1 MSPPPV
7 LRELQIQLSQIAEKK
22 FTGKLLIESKAL
34 ITGSITPQWS
44 LYFCLGRVFWASD
57 NLNRNRRVLHH
68 LAQSCPQL
76 KQRKFALRQGDN
88 FDCVNYTLIFV
99 LLQRKVLN
107 KESFAIVI
115 ERVLQD
121 ILFDV
126 IHHQHTKGDV
136 HWTYEPYDP
145 LDILKIAATPIS
157 SDLPLTNAAVEWA
170 NWRKIGLGPISPNHA
185 LVVKESSQLQATL
198 GESTYQKLAIAL
210 DGRSNI
216 RGIAKRMGK
225 SPGELMQ
232 SLLPYIKRK
241 LIGVR
246 YLKDSADLVILSQGP
261 GRGDRDVDRPPPI
274 KESPDKERRR
284 SKTVDSHGIVA
295 CIDDS
300 PQICD
305 TMTRIVQEAG
315 YEIFCIQDSTRAL
328 TQLLERKPQLIFLD
342 LIMPVANGYEIC
354 SQIRR
359 IATFRDI
366 PIVILTGSDGIIDR
380 VRAKVVGA
388 NDFLGK
394 PVEQNK
400 INAVLE
406 RYLGAK
412 NVHPSLAP
420 QPYPGNA

>member
-1 MSPPPV
+1 M
-7 LRELQIQLSQIAEKK
+7 
-22 FTGKLLIESKAL
+22 
-34 ITGSITPQWS
+34 
-44 LYFCLGRVFWASD
+44 
-57 NLNRNRRVLHH
+57 
-68 LAQSCPQL
+68 
-76 KQRKFALRQGDN
+76 
-88 FDCVNYTLIFV
+88 FV
-99 LLQRKVLN
+99 LLQRKILN
-107 KESFAIVI
+107 KESFSIVI

-126 IHHQHTKGDV
+126 IHHYQTKGEVDWAYV
-136 HWTYEPYDP
+136 PYDP

-157 SDLPLTNAAVEWA
+157 GDLPLSNAAIEWA
-170 NWRKIGLGPISPNHA
+170 SWQNIGLGPISPNHA
-185 LVVKESSQLQATL
+185 LVVKEASQLQATL
-198 GESTYQKLAIAL
+198 GESTYQKLAITL

-216 RGIAKRMGK
+216 RSIAKRMGK

-261 GRGDRDVDRPPPI
+261 GRGDRDSARPFRV
-274 KESPDKERRR
+274 KASPGEERRR
-284 SKTVDSHGIVA
+284 PNSAAPHGVVA

-300 PQICD
+300 PQICE

-315 YEIFCIQDSTRAL
+315 YDIFCIQDSTCAL

-388 NDFLGK
+388 TDFLGK
-394 PVEQNK
+394 PVEQPK

-406 RYLGAK
+406 RYLGGK
-412 NVHPSLAP
+412 KTFPNLTSQSYPS
-420 QPYPGNA
+420 NA

>member
-1 MSPPPV
+1 
-7 LRELQIQLSQIAEKK
+7 
-22 FTGKLLIESKAL
+22 
-34 ITGSITPQWS
+34 
-44 LYFCLGRVFWASD
+44 
-57 NLNRNRRVLHH
+57 
-68 LAQSCPQL
+68 
-76 KQRKFALRQGDN
+76 
-88 FDCVNYTLIFV
+88 
-99 LLQRKVLN
+99 
-107 KESFAIVI
+107 
-115 ERVLQD
+115 
-121 ILFDV
+121 
-126 IHHQHTKGDV
+126 
-136 HWTYEPYDP
+136 
-145 LDILKIAATPIS
+145 
-157 SDLPLTNAAVEWA
+157 
-170 NWRKIGLGPISPNHA
+170 
-185 LVVKESSQLQATL
+185 
-198 GESTYQKLAIAL
+198 
-210 DGRSNI
+210 
-216 RGIAKRMGK
+216 KRMGK

-261 GRGDRDVDRPPPI
+261 GRGDRVSDRPPLI

-284 SKTVDSHGIVA
+284 PTTVDPHGVIA

-300 PQICD
+300 PQICE

-315 YEIFCIQDSTRAL
+315 YDIFCIQDSTLAL

-388 NDFLGK
+388 TDFLGK

-400 INAVLE
+400 INAILD
-406 RYLGAK
+406 RYLGSK
-412 NVHPSLAP
+412 DMSPSLTT